1 MRITESF
8 AAATPKDFAI
18 GGDFFR
24 IETGAAAIDVD
35 FYRLGQVLPENLR
48 AATAGY
54 WAAPAGGFDRLV
66 ITSSALQSVAVDVY
80 RGRVGAD
87 RVAGSVSIS
96 SPPTGVHAPAAVGV
110 TNASAVILAANGG
123 RKYLLIQNQHA
134 SLSLW
139 VRCDGAAA
147 TATPACIEL
156 PPGAVWEPSV
166 VPVGEIRGIR
176 SSAAAG
182 DNVHVIEA

>member
-24 IETGAAAIDVD
+24 IETGAAPIDVD

-66 ITSSALQSVAVDVY
+66 ITSSSLQTVAVDVY

-96 SPPTGVHAPAAVGV
+96 AGPAGAHVQAAKAI

-123 RKYLLIQNQHA
+123 RKYLLIQNSHA
-134 SLSLW
+134 SLPLW

-147 TATPACIEL
+147 VADASCLEIPA
-156 PPGAVWEPSV
+156 GGVWEPEF

-176 SSAAAG
+176 ASAAAG
-182 DNVHVIEA
+182 NNVHVIEG